1 MQVRLLVNKPLLL
14 EA

>member
-14 EA
+14 EG